1 MKPHGTNKFS
11 LMTNI
16 IAMSLFAA
24 MAMPLASSAQEE
36 KKEHHHYKLVDI
48 GTLGGPNSFFSGPG
62 LPVLNNRGT
71 FAIIANTTTPNPNPG
86 CFIGLNAPD
95 CFVEHAA
102 VWHNGTLIDLGVLPG
117 GANSQTTSIS
127 ASGLIA
133 GLSENGLIDPL
144 TGQQEIVGVLF
155 VGHQTIDLGT
165 LPGGTESLA
174 TNINSRGQVTGF
186 SNNDLSDPFS
196 IVGFPTQTRTFLWQ
210 NGVMKDLGTLGG
222 PDAAPN
228 AMNERGQIVGFSYTN
243 TTASTNCA
251 WPLTTDPFLWE
262 NGEMHD
268 LGTLGGT
275 CGYALWIN
283 QRGQVV
289 GTSNLRGDASHHAF
303 VWDDGKL
310 TDVGTL
316 GGDNSEGDWMS
327 DSGYVVG
334 RADLPGSQSHHAYRW
349 KNGVMADLGTLSPW
363 PCSTAL
369 SVNSIGQVVGETGIC
384 GVGGGPAFLSENGGP
399 IVDVNALIV
408 PASDIEVVSEFDINE
423 RGEIAG
429 IGVVPSGD
437 EHAVL
442 LIPCDDAHPKVAGC
456 DYGAVNPTTASL
468 VAPAQTTQVSAAPA
482 ISVKMSPSEVKARF
496 RSLMDR
502 RFTHFGNL
510 QTSPK

>member
-1 MKPHGTNKFS
+1 MKPHGTNKFN
-11 LMTNI
+11 LITNI

-24 MAMPLASSAQEE
+24 LAMPLVSSAQEE
-36 KKEHHHYKLVDI
+36 KKGHHHYKLVDI
-48 GTLGGPNSFFSGPG
+48 GTLGGPNSFFSGPE
-62 LPVLNNRGT
+62 LPILNNRGA
-71 FAIIANTTTPNPNPG
+71 FAIIANTSVPNPNPG
-86 CFIGLNAPD
+86 CFLGLNPPD

-102 VWHNGTLIDLGVLPG
+102 VWHNGTLTDLGVLPG

-127 ASGLIA
+127 ASGLID
-133 GLSENGLIDPL
+133 GFSENGLIDPQ
-144 TGQQEIVGVLF
+144 TGQQEIVAVLF
-155 VGHQTIDLGT
+155 AGNKTIDLGT

-174 TNINSRGQVTGF
+174 TNVNSRGQVAGF
-186 SNNDLSDPFS
+186 SNNDVFDPFS

-228 AMNERGQIVGFSYTN
+228 AMNERGQIAGFSYTN
-243 TTASTNCA
+243 TSASTNCA
-251 WPLTTDPFLWE
+251 WPLTTAPFLWE
-262 NGEMHD
+262 NGKMRD

-283 QRGQVV
+283 QLGQVV
-289 GTSNLRGDASHHAF
+289 GTSNLAGDASHHAF
-303 VWDDGKL
+303 VWDDGKM

-316 GGDNSEGDWMS
+316 GGNNSEGDWMS

-334 RADLPGSQSHHAYRW
+334 RADLPGSQFHHGYRW
-349 KNGVMADLGTLSPW
+349 KDGVMTDLGTLSTW

-384 GVGGGPAFLSENGGP
+384 GIGGGPAFLSENGGP

-408 PASDIEVVSEFDINE
+408 PTSDIEVVSEFDINE

-442 LIPCDDAHPKVAGC
+442 LIPCDDAHPNVAGC
-456 DYGAVNPTTASL
+456 DYGPVNATTASL
-468 VAPAQTTQVSAAPA
+468 LASAPTTTL
-482 ISVKMSPSEVKARF
+482 KMSPSEVKARF
-496 RSLMDR
+496 RSLMER
-502 RFTHFGNL
+502 RYTHFGNL

>member
-1 MKPHGTNKFS
+1 VGNK
-11 LMTNI
+11 LN
-16 IAMSLFAA
+16 SLFASLGLIA
-24 MAMPLASSAQEE
+24 ALALPVASSAQ
-36 KKEHHHYKLVDI
+36 EHHHYKLVDI

-62 LPVLNNRGT
+62 FPILNNRTT
-71 FAIIANTTTPNPNPG
+71 FAIIANTSTPNPNPG
-86 CFIGLNAPD
+86 CFIALNPPD
-95 CFVEHAA
+95 CFVEQAA
-102 VWHNGTLIDLGVLPG
+102 VWHNGTFIDLGVLPG

-133 GLSENGLIDPL
+133 GFSENGLIDPL
-144 TGQQEIVGVLF
+144 TGQQEIVAVLF
-155 VGHQTIDLGT
+155 EGLKTIDLGT

-174 TNINSRGQVTGF
+174 TNLNSRGQVTGF
-186 SNNDLSDPFS
+186 SNNDVSDPFS
-196 IVGFPTQTRTFLWQ
+196 ILGFPTQSRTFLWQ
-210 NGVMKDLGTLGG
+210 NGVMQDLGTLGG
-222 PDAAPN
+222 PDAVPN
-228 AMNERGQIVGFSYTN
+228 AMNERGQIVGFSYKN
-243 TTASTNCA
+243 TTASSNCA

-262 NGEMHD
+262 NGKMHD

-275 CGYALWIN
+275 CGYAFWIN

-289 GTSNLRGDASHHAF
+289 GTSNVRGDASHHAF
-303 VWDDGKL
+303 VWNDGKL

-334 RADLPGSQSHHAYRW
+334 RADLPGSQSHHGYRW
-349 KNGVMADLGTLSPW
+349 KDGVMTDLGTVSPW

-384 GVGGGPAFLSENGGP
+384 GVGGGPAFLSENGDP
-399 IVDVNALIV
+399 IVDVNTLIA

-442 LIPCDDAHPKVAGC
+442 LIPCDDAHQNVAGC
-456 DYGAVNPTTASL
+456 DYGPVNATTASL
-468 VAPAQTTQVSAAPA
+468 LASTPTTTL
-482 ISVKMSPSEVKARF
+482 KMSPSEVKARF

-502 RFTHFGNL
+502 RYTHFGNL

>member
-1 MKPHGTNKFS
+1 MRNK
-11 LMTNI
+11 LN
-16 IAMSLFAA
+16 SLFALLGLIA
-24 MAMPLASSAQEE
+24 VLTLPVVSSAQEE

-62 LPVLNNRGT
+62 LPILNNRGT

-86 CFIGLNAPD
+86 CFIGSNAPD

-155 VGHQTIDLGT
+155 EGHQTIDIGT

-174 TNINSRGQVTGF
+174 TNLNSRGQVTGF

-210 NGVMKDLGTLGG
+210 NGAMKDLGTLGG

-408 PASDIEVVSEFDINE
+408 PASDIQVVSEFDINE

-442 LIPCDDAHPKVAGC
+442 LIPCDDAHPNLAGC
-456 DYGAVNPTTASL
+456 DYEPADAATAS
-468 VAPAQTTQVSAAPA
+468 VIRPALATQVSVAAATKARLSPA
-482 ISVKMSPSEVKARF
+482 EVMARF
-496 RSLMDR
+496 RSLMVSRNR
-502 RFTHFGNL
+502 RFGAGPNN
-510 QTSPK
+510 